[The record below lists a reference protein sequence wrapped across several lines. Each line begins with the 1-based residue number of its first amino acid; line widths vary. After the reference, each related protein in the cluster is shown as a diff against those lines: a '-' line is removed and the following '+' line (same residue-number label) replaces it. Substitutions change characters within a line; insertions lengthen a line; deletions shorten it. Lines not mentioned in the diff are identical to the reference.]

1 MMETAANTGSGSGQ
15 DIKAEFARRKKSRN
29 YATFGL
35 AALLVAMVL
44 MEIANMSR
52 TVAMAIVILLI
63 ALMLADFAYIFRV
76 WRCPACERFLGA
88 QSTAF
93 GPAQRLDSC
102 PKCKAE
108 LV

>member
-1 MMETAANTGSGSGQ
+1 METALTSGT
-15 DIKAEFARRKKSRN
+15 DIKAEFARRRKSRN
-29 YATFGL
+29 FATLGL
-35 AALLVAMVL
+35 GVLLVAMVL
-44 MEIANMSR
+44 MENANINR
-52 TVAMAIVILLI
+52 TLAVAIVVVLI
-63 ALMLADFAYIFRV
+63 ALMLADFVYIFRV

-93 GPAQRLDSC
+93 GPTQRLDSC